1 MGITPKYSH
10 ARPTERFIRTLEEF
24 PMNKKMRF
32 LAVPALAISAVALAG
47 SPAMAAHDGSYSSTL
62 GQLNGTTG
70 TGTITLDVAG
80 DQATVNLQVSGLA
93 ETFMDA
99 PFPHVQHI
107 HGGAKGVCPTPADDA
122 NGDGIIN
129 VAEGVPG
136 YGDILTTLTTS
147 GASTPA
153 EGLNLALG
161 GQGGTYSVQ
170 RTITIDEATQ
180 KSLAAGTAVVV
191 VHGLDAAT
199 AGVPAEV
206 FGSPS
211 EIAPELPLGA
221 TSPALCGTLV
231 KTQMGEMPYGGADT
245 GVATESSSNTAGMIA
260 LGGGLVLAAAA
271 GGTYA
276 VRRRAADNA

>member
-1 MGITPKYSH
+1 
-10 ARPTERFIRTLEEF
+10 
-24 PMNKKMRF
+24 MNKMRF

-47 SPAMAAHDGSYSSTL
+47 SPAMAAHDGTYSSTL

-93 ETFMDA
+93 QTFMDA
-99 PFPHVQHI
+99 PYPHVQHI
-107 HGGAKGVCPTPADDA
+107 HGGAQGVCPTPANDA
-122 NGDGIIN
+122 NGDGIVN
-129 VAEGVPG
+129 VAEGAPG

-147 GASTPA
+147 GATTPA

-161 GQGGTYSVQ
+161 GQGGTYSIN
-170 RTITIDEATQ
+170 RTITLDDATQ

-191 VHGLDAAT
+191 VHGLDPAT

-206 FGSPS
+206 FSSPS
-211 EIAPELPLGA
+211 ELNPDLPLGA

-231 KTQMGEMPYGGADT
+231 KAQMGAMPYGGADT
-245 GVATESSSNTAGMIA
+245 GVAQETGSNAGMVA
-260 LGGGLVLAAAA
+260 LGGGLVLAVAA
-271 GGTYA
+271 GGTFA
-276 VRRRAADNA
+276 VRRSSARA